1 MSARTHTHT
10 STHKPAQLPLETQGK
25 NKTYNSIC
33 NFLLL
38 IPSFH
43 ALRRTALSAASPGWS
58 GSGPLCQHSLILA
71 RRQDR
76 CHGVWAASQHY
87 GNFKA
92 PFATIST
99 FPHSCP
105 PPPRQDLR
113 QASDKGRENENETE
127 DSGVKPLSRSV
138 KDSWKVILNREGKLH
153 KGSKKNKKNVIRIFS
168 PN

>member
-1 MSARTHTHT
+1 MRVHTHTHT
-10 STHKPAQLPLETQGK
+10 PAQLPLETQGK
-25 NKTYNSIC
+25 NKTYNSIR

-38 IPSFH
+38 IPAFH
-43 ALRRTALSAASPGWS
+43 ALRRTALWAASPGWG

-99 FPHSCP
+99 FPHSCLLP
-105 PPPRQDLR
+105 PQTGFAAGVGQGAREWEWNRRQWSETAVEKRERFLE
-113 QASDKGRENENETE
+113 SDFEQRGKITQREQE
-127 DSGVKPLSRSV
+127 K
-138 KDSWKVILNREGKLH
+138 
-153 KGSKKNKKNVIRIFS
+153 
-168 PN
+168 